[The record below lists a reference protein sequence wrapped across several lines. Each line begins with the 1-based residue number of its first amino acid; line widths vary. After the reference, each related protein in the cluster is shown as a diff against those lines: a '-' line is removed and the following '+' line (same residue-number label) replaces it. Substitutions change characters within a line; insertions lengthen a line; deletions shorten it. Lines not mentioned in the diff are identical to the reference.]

1 MFYSN
6 FYRAKDYDSDMDRV
20 VSLVCNQFS
29 ILISIWPKIMIL
41 TWIEFSPLFISD
53 VNVLF

>member
-1 MFYSN
+1 MI
-6 FYRAKDYDSDMDRV
+6 SDMDRV

-29 ILISIWPKIMIL
+29 ILISIGPKIMIL